1 MKFMVLGELHMYQNY
16 VKPKGRNL
24 IFIAMLLMLL
34 PLSLPLGNIG
44 DKPVDLTYSD
54 LLLVLTFFY
63 FLFVGRFL
71 ASNNEKKIMAIG
83 FFTFVFILSL
93 GAIGSILQEGDILPF
108 LSSLRFA
115 KHVLFVFAAFV
126 LYKTYNPSLEQITK
140 YTGLVSIFIV
150 IVLFLSD
157 LFFNAQFPGSRWGGF
172 FLNFETYGFPNST
185 AVFYSFY
192 VCFILN
198 LIFITKRI
206 FIIPILL
213 LIVAII
219 FFTFSRSGW
228 ISALLVL
235 IPALIYSST
244 KSKKIVFFNIA
255 LLVFFVVCISMFF
268 DKLYPIIEPWMYK
281 VDTITGKDVTVSGR
295 DLIWSEALKLIYD
308 RPTFGYFFFPFSN
321 YVDGYDTPHQQYLE
335 ILYKMGMVGFLVYF
349 FYLFYIFTV
358 FLKEGLK
365 GSVLRK
371 MTVITFTLLTI
382 AILITNFGQ
391 PNLSFSLIGNAYI
404 FFLSLY
410 YFVFLNEVN

>member
-1 MKFMVLGELHMYQNY
+1 MYKISLISGREFVVLISMVL
-16 VKPKGRNL
+16 V
-24 IFIAMLLMLL
+24 LL
-34 PLSLPLGNIG
+34 PLALPVGNIG
-44 DKPVDLTYSD
+44 DKPIDLTYSD
-54 LLLVLTFFY
+54 LLLAISFIY
-63 FLFVGRFL
+63 FLFIGKFI
-71 ASNNEKKIMAIG
+71 ASRNERKLLSISI
-83 FFTFVFILSL
+83 FVFSFIVFL
-93 GAIGSILQEGDILPF
+93 GGVGSILKEGDILPF
-108 LSSLRFA
+108 LSSIRFA
-115 KHVLFVFAAFV
+115 KHILFVFSAFLIYK
-126 LYKTYNPSLEQITK
+126 LYRPSLDILIT
-140 YTGLVSIFIV
+140 YTGYVSLWLVV
-150 IVLFLSD
+150 VLFLSD
-157 LFFNAQFPGSRWGGF
+157 VFFNPQFPSSRWGGV
-172 FLNFETYGFPNST
+172 FLGFETYGFPNSI

-192 VCFILN
+192 ICFILN
-198 LIFITKRI
+198 LIFVKKRV

-213 LIVAII
+213 LIVAIV

-235 IPALIYSST
+235 VPALVYSST
-244 KSKKIVFFNIA
+244 KSKKIVLFNIA
-255 LLVFFVVCISMFF
+255 LLVFFTACISLFF

-308 RPTFGYFFFPFSN
+308 HPTFGYFFFPFSN

-371 MTVITFTLLTI
+371 MTVITFTLLTV